1 MVVEAVKLASK
12 LHSRQRKK
20 KSIVPD
26 IPYMGHLMEVAGI
39 VQANGGDEI
48 TVAAALLHDAIE
60 DQGAGAREEI
70 CEKFGQQVLD
80 IVEACTESDTFPKPP
95 WRERK
100 EAYLKLV
107 ETASLPAL
115 LVIVADKLQNSR
127 ALLRRLK
134 LEGAEGWGSPS
145 RKEKLW
151 YMHNLLEAMRH
162 RLTRLEQETDHPTLV
177 SVRLLIDEYAE
188 VVATMTRY

>member
-1 MVVEAVKLASK
+1 MACWAAEVGRG
-12 LHSRQRKK
+12 HSQ
-20 KSIVPD
+20 
-26 IPYMGHLMEVAGI
+26 
-39 VQANGGDEI
+39 
-48 TVAAALLHDAIE
+48 
-60 DQGAGAREEI
+60 EI
-70 CEKFGQQVLD
+70 CEKLGQQVLD
-80 IVEACTESDTFPKPP
+80 IIEACTESDTFPKPP

-162 RLTRLEQETDHPTLV
+162 RLTRLEQEADHPTLV

-188 VVATMTRY
+188 VVATLTRY

>member
-1 MVVEAVKLASK
+1 VACWAAEVGRG
-12 LHSRQRKK
+12 HSQ
-20 KSIVPD
+20 
-26 IPYMGHLMEVAGI
+26 
-39 VQANGGDEI
+39 
-48 TVAAALLHDAIE
+48 
-60 DQGAGAREEI
+60 EI
-70 CEKFGQQVLD
+70 CEKLGQQVLD
-80 IVEACTESDTFPKPP
+80 IIEACTESDTFPKPP

-107 ETASLPAL
+107 ETASLPPL

-162 RLTRLEQETDHPTLV
+162 RLTRLEQEADHPTLV

-188 VVATMTRY
+188 VVATLTRY